1 MNPRHETQAQPTP
14 LQWCDDCD
22 RYIDE
27 HPLIHQINRHAP
39 IIGPKVKGNTN
50 WRTAELKVA
59 S

>member
-1 MNPRHETQAQPTP
+1 MNPTT

-22 RYIDE
+22 KYIDE
-27 HPLIHQINRHAP
+27 HPLVHQINRHAP
-39 IIGPKVKGNTN
+39 IIGPRIKGNRN